1 MSDCIV
7 KDTLTQAMKAAMRN
21 RDKARLGTIRLVLA
35 ALKQIEV
42 DEKSLDDQRA
52 LAALNKMA
60 KQRRD
65 AMSQFEAAGRA
76 DLVEQEQ
83 IELDVIQEFLPEP
96 LSEEAILEL
105 VEAAI
110 KASGAESVR
119 DMGKVMAIV
128 KPQAEGR
135 ADMSAISKVVK
146 SQLG

>member
-1 MSDCIV
+1 MSDCTV

-65 AMSQFEAAGRA
+65 AMSSLKPLGAPILLNKNKLSWTSFRNSC
-76 DLVEQEQ
+76 LSPSRK
-83 IELDVIQEFLPEP
+83 LP
-96 LSEEAILEL
+96 S
-105 VEAAI
+105 
-110 KASGAESVR
+110 SNW
-119 DMGKVMAIV
+119 
-128 KPQAEGR
+128 
-135 ADMSAISKVVK
+135 
-146 SQLG
+146 